1 MLWES
6 VWLSVLLIF
15 SLILANGFFAA
26 AEMAIIA
33 TRKTRIDTLLEKGLP
48 AAAAVA
54 RLKNDPDRF
63 LATVQ
68 IGVTVVGTLAS
79 AIGGAAAIEFLKP
92 GILSL
97 PLPAVTAW
105 GESLAILLVVIPIA
119 YFSLI
124 LGELVPKSLALRFSD
139 RIALLVARPIERIS
153 KLTSVLVGVLTA
165 SSNAVLWLFGG
176 KGAEGTTFTSE
187 EEVKLLIRE
196 GAARGIFDETEKEL
210 IHSVFEFVDTPV
222 KAVMKPRTEIHAI
235 EVNASPEDVLKS
247 FVDSGFSRIP
257 VYEGELDRVVGI
269 LYNKD
274 LLRAMQEK
282 GDFRLRDLLHPPF
295 FVPSSLPISQ
305 LLKELQRRRIAIA
318 MVVNEFG
325 EVEGLAT
332 LEDLLEEIVGE
343 IRDEYDREERGPV
356 ERLADG
362 SMVIQGSALLKD
374 LKSDHGLP
382 FEESPDYMTLAG
394 FVLAKLRR
402 IPRGGEVVEHNGCRL
417 TIVDMEGRRIVKIK
431 LEAAGKKAQDK
442 QDKPDRTV

>member
-1 MLWES
+1 MFIES
-6 VWLSVLLIF
+6 FWFELVLIF
-15 SLILANGFFAA
+15 FLILANGFFAA
-26 AEMAIIA
+26 SEIAIIA
-33 TRKTRIDTLLEKGLP
+33 TRKTRIESLVEKGVRSATLL
-48 AAAAVA
+48 A
-54 RLKNDPDRF
+54 RLKDDPDRF

-79 AIGGAAAIEFLKP
+79 AIGGAAAIEYLKP
-92 GILSL
+92 LIQSL
-97 PLPAVTAW
+97 PLPFVTRW
-105 GESLAILLVVIPIA
+105 GESIAILLVVLPIA
-119 YFSLI
+119 YLSLV

-139 RIALLVARPIERIS
+139 RIAVLVARPIDFFSR
-153 KLTSVLVGVLTA
+153 LTSPLGKILTA
-165 SSNAVLWLFGG
+165 SSNAVLWFFGG
-176 KGAEGTTFTSE
+176 KDTGGASFISE
-187 EEVKLLIRE
+187 EEVKFLIRE
-196 GAARGIFDETEKEL
+196 GAAKGIFDETEKEL

-222 KAVMKPRTEIHAI
+222 KAVMVPRTEIHAVDI
-235 EVNASPEDVLKS
+235 NMPPQEILKS

-257 VYEGELDRVVGI
+257 VYEGEMDKVIGV

-274 LLRAMQEK
+274 IFRTLQEK
-282 GDFRLRDLLHPPF
+282 GEFRAQDLLHPPF

-305 LLKELQRRRIAIA
+305 LLKELQKRRSAMA

-356 ERLADG
+356 ERLPDG

-374 LKSDHGLP
+374 LKSDYGLP
-382 FEESPDYMTLAG
+382 FEESPEYLTLAG

-402 IPRGGEVVEHNGCRL
+402 IPRGGERVEHEGYRL

-431 LEAAGKKAQDK
+431 LEETKNK
-442 QDKPDRTV
+442 